1 MTRKLIYLLTA
12 IAAIDVLTLFAQEGT
27 TKPAEGT
34 LTLDKKS
41 YQLAHA
47 LAYG

>member
-1 MTRKLIYLLTA
+1 MTNRFIYLLST

-41 YQLAHA
+41 YQLVTCACV
-47 LAYG
+47 